1 MKIMVIDDDVEV
13 LDTLKAFLETQG
25 HEAICVESAQ
35 EGKRLVMIE
44 RPDLIMIDIRL
55 PDIDGV
61 ELLRQIKAIDSESTA
76 VMITAY
82 RDAERV
88 IEAFRAGAFDCL
100 LKPFNFNYLV
110 KNVLARVPRRVQH

>member
-1 MKIMVIDDDVEV
+1 MKIIVIDDDVEV
-13 LDTLKAFLETQG
+13 ISTLKAFLEQNG
-25 HEAICVESAQ
+25 HETICVESAQ
-35 EGKRLVMIE
+35 EGKRLVLIE

-61 ELLRQIKAIDSESTA
+61 ELLKQIKAIDSEAVA

-100 LKPFNFNYLV
+100 LKPFNFEYLT
-110 KNVLARVPRRVQH
+110 KNVITRITRRVH